1 MSGIRLSCSDYTW
14 PVLSHQTVMAV
25 VSDLGFTGIDV
36 GVFHEASHVTLS
48 SVRRDPTG
56 RAEKLRADADRVGLA
71 VADVFLTSAPD
82 LARLCPTSR
91 ETGDQAE
98 LADIFGAVLEFAKAS
113 GSAGVTLLPGVVLP
127 GQPVD
132 DAITLA
138 AEGLAPLVR
147 AGEAF
152 GLAVS
157 VEPHVGSCIE
167 TPAATRLLL
176 DRCPGL
182 MLTLDPS
189 HYAFQGWD
197 VASIVSLIDRTRHV
211 QIRPAAEGVM
221 QALVAEDS
229 VDLPAFISALKS
241 DGYAGWV
248 AAEYVWMEKW
258 DCNRVDNT
266 GETALLKRRLAG
278 LIEG

>member
-1 MSGIRLSCSDYTW
+1 MTAIRLSCSDYTW
-14 PVLSHQTVMAV
+14 PVLAHQTVMAV
-25 VSDLGFTGIDV
+25 VADLGFTGIDV

-48 SVRRDPTG
+48 SVRRDPTE
-56 RAEKLRADADRVGLA
+56 RAEQVRTDADRAGLA
-71 VADVFLTSAPD
+71 VADVFLTAAPD

-91 ETGDQAE
+91 VPGDQAE
-98 LADIFGAVLEFAKAS
+98 LSDLFGQVLEFARVT
-113 GSAGVTLLPGVVLP
+113 GSAGVTLLPGVVAP
-127 GQPVD
+127 GQAVD
-132 DAITLA
+132 DAIDLA

-147 AGEAF
+147 AGERV

-167 TPAATRLLL
+167 SPAATRQLL
-176 DRCPGL
+176 DLCPGL

-197 VASIVSLIDRTRHV
+197 VASIVGLIDRTRHV
-211 QIRPAAEGVM
+211 QVRPAAEGVM
-221 QALVAEDS
+221 QALVAEDT
-229 VDLPAFISALKS
+229 VDLPAFISALKA
-241 DGYAGWV
+241 GAYAGWV

-266 GETALLKRRLAG
+266 GETALLKRRLTE
-278 LIEG
+278 LIEN